1 MIMRKTA
8 LSLCLP
14 LSLLV
19 ASSALSLLPSSAQ
32 ALQQL
37 SYDKDQSKTAQDI
50 LETLNSQHYR
60 RQNVDDALSQR
71 LFDQYLDR
79 LDPYKAYFL
88 AEDIALFSEYKR
100 QFDDQLR
107 AGSLDAGYDIFNVF
121 RKRLSER
128 TQWVLDQLKKE
139 DYKVDFTLSEELSL
153 DPDLRRW
160 AQSKNDLDE
169 FWRKRLKSDLLNL
182 KLADKELPEAKKTL
196 KRRYTN
202 LLKRVEQQDTHDAFE
217 AYMNALGA
225 LYDPHTNYLSPRT
238 MENFNINMSLS
249 LEGIGAVLQTEDEY
263 TKVVRIVSAGP
274 ADKQGELKPSD
285 RIVAVGQGREGEL
298 VDVIGWRLDE
308 VVKLIRGKKGSVV
321 RLQVLPDGEDSAF
334 KTVEIRRNKVKLEEQ
349 AAQKHIFEVSDGD
362 KLVKLGVIDLP
373 AFYLDF
379 SAYRRGDPNFKSTTK
394 DVLRLVNELKA
405 AKVDGIILDLRN
417 NGGGSLEEATWLT
430 DLFIHSG
437 TVVQIRRANQSI
449 SRTHRSRRPPVYQ
462 GPLMVLTN
470 RLSASASEI
479 FAGAIQDYGR
489 GLVVGTQTFGKG
501 SVQSLSPVHKGRL
514 KITESKFYRVSGD
527 STQHRGVLPDI
538 ALPTMVDTDEVGE
551 SAYDNAL
558 SWDTIHRV
566 PHGTYEDINDVKP
579 ALTKLHQERVE
590 KDPDFVHLL
599 SQLEVIEKQRDKK
612 FVSLNEDTRRS
623 EKKTREELAFKLENK
638 RRTGKGME
646 PFADIEAYKND
657 GKEEDEDN
665 ANTEETAASNPEPQ
679 NRINPDKDPL
689 LMESGY
695 IMADFIRL
703 QSERGQYAKRP
714 QSPKVSKR

>member
-8 LSLCLP
+8 LSLCVP
-14 LSLLV
+14 LSV
-19 ASSALSLLPSSAQ
+19 FMVSTALSLFPSSAE
-32 ALQQL
+32 ALQKL
-37 SYDKDQSKTAQDI
+37 SYNKDQSKTAQDI

-60 RQNVDDALSQR
+60 RQNIDDALSQR
-71 LFDQYLDR
+71 LFDEYLDR
-79 LDPYKAYFL
+79 LDPYKAYFQ
-88 AEDIALFSEYKR
+88 AQDIALFSEYKR

-107 AGSLDAGYDIFNVF
+107 AGSLDAGYDIFNLF
-121 RKRLSER
+121 RQRLSDR
-128 TQWVLDQLKKE
+128 TQWILDQLNST
-139 DYKVDFTLSEELSL
+139 DYHVDFSKDEQLNL

-182 KLADKELPEAKKTL
+182 KLADKDLAEAKKTL
-196 KRRYTN
+196 KRRYSN

-285 RIVAVGQGREGEL
+285 RIVAVGQGREGEM

-308 VVKLIRGKKGSVV
+308 VVQLIRGKKGSVV
-321 RLQVLPDGEDSAF
+321 RLQVLPDGEDSGY

-349 AAQKHIFEVSDGD
+349 AAQSHVFEVSDGD
-362 KLVKLGVIDLP
+362 KLYKLGVINLP

-394 DVLRLVNELKA
+394 DVLRLLNELKM
-405 AKVDGIILDLRN
+405 AKVDGVILDLRN

-501 SVQSLSPVHKGRL
+501 SVQSLSPVHQGRL

-538 ALPTMVDTDEVGE
+538 ALPTLVDVDEVGE

-558 SWDTIHRV
+558 AWDTIHRV
-566 PHGTYEDINDVKP
+566 PHGTYDNIANIKP
-579 ALTKLHQERVE
+579 ALKKLHQKRVD
-590 KDPDFVHLL
+590 KDPDFIHLL
-599 SQLEVIEKQRDKK
+599 SQLDIIEKQREKK
-612 FVSLNEDTRRS
+612 FVSLNEDTRRA
-623 EKKTREELAFKLENK
+623 EKKAREEQAFVLENK
-638 RRTGKGME
+638 RRAGKGME
-646 PFADIEAYKND
+646 PFVDIEAYKND
-657 GKEEDEDN
+657 GKEEDES
-665 ANTEETAASNPEPQ
+665 TEEENTAQTQEPES
-679 NRINPDKDPL
+679 RINPDKDPL

-703 QSERGQYAKRP
+703 QSERGQFAKRP

>member
-1 MIMRKTA
+1 MRKTA

-14 LSLLV
+14 LSTFLI
-19 ASSALSLLPSSAQ
+19 SGALALLPGQAA
-32 ALQQL
+32 ALQKL

-50 LETLNSQHYR
+50 LETLSSQHYR
-60 RQNVDDALSQR
+60 RQNIDDNLSQR
-71 LFDQYLDR
+71 LFEEYLDR

-88 AEDIALFSEYKR
+88 AQDVALFSEYKK

-107 AGSLDAGYDIFNVF
+107 AGSLDAGYDIFNLF
-121 RKRLSER
+121 RERLSER
-128 TQWVLDQLKKE
+128 TQWVLDQLGDE
-139 DYKVDFTLSEELSL
+139 QYKVDCSKDEVLNL

-160 AQSKNDLDE
+160 AQSSKDLDE

-182 KLADKELPEAKKTL
+182 KLADKDLAEAKKTL
-196 KRRYTN
+196 KRRYSN

-274 ADKQGELKPSD
+274 ADKQGDLKPSD
-285 RIVAVGQGREGEL
+285 RITAVAQGRDGEM

-308 VVKLIRGKKGSVV
+308 VVQLIRGKKGSVV
-321 RLQVLPDGEDSAF
+321 RLQVLPAGEDSGY
-334 KTVEIRRNKVKLEEQ
+334 KIVEIRRNKVKLEEQ

-362 KLVKLGVIDLP
+362 KLYKLGVIDLP

-379 SAYRRGDPNFKSTTK
+379 NAAQRGDPNYKSTTK
-394 DVLRLVNELKA
+394 DVRRLVQELKA

-417 NGGGSLEEATWLT
+417 NGGGSLQEATRLT
-430 DLFIHSG
+430 DLFIHRG
-437 TVVQIRRANQSI
+437 TVVQIRQANQTI
-449 SRTHRSRRPPVYQ
+449 SRAHRSHNTPVYQ
-462 GPLMVLTN
+462 GPLLVLTN

-501 SVQSLSPVHKGRL
+501 SVQSLSRVHKGRL

-527 STQHRGVLPDI
+527 STQHRGVIPDI
-538 ALPTMVDTDEVGE
+538 ALPSMFDLEEVGE

-558 SWDTIHRV
+558 AWDTIHRV
-566 PHGTYEDINDVKP
+566 RHGSYSDIGAIKP
-579 ALTKLHQERVE
+579 SLQELHDKRID
-590 KDPDFVHLL
+590 KDPDFNHLL
-599 SQLEVIEKQRDKK
+599 SQLEIIEQQREKK
-612 FVSLNEDTRRS
+612 YVSLNEETRRA
-623 EKKTREELAFKLENK
+623 EKKEREETAFELENT

-646 PFADIEAYKND
+646 PFATIDEYKND
-657 GKEEDEDN
+657 GKEETEGEE
-665 ANTEETAASNPEPQ
+665 AEETAQSQEPE
-679 NRINPDKDPL
+679 NRIDPDKDPL

-695 IMADFIRL
+695 IMADFIRI
-703 QSERGQYAKRP
+703 QSDQSQFAKRS
-714 QSPKVSKR
+714 QSDKLTKR

>member
-14 LSLLV
+14 LSV
-19 ASSALSLLPSSAQ
+19 FMVSTALSLFPGSAQ
-32 ALQQL
+32 ALQEL
-37 SYDKDQSKTAQDI
+37 SYNKDQSKTAQDI

-60 RQNVDDALSQR
+60 RQNIDDSLSQR
-71 LFDQYLDR
+71 LFDEYLDR
-79 LDPYKAYFL
+79 LDPYKAYFQ
-88 AEDIALFSEYKR
+88 AQDIALFSEYKR

-107 AGSLDAGYDIFNVF
+107 AGSLDAGYDIFNLF
-121 RKRLSER
+121 RQRLSDR
-128 TQWVLDQLKKE
+128 TQWILDQLNSE
-139 DYKVDFTLSEELSL
+139 EYKVDFGKDEELNL

-160 AQSKNDLDE
+160 AQSKADLDE

-182 KLADKELPEAKKTL
+182 KLADKNLDEAKKTL
-196 KRRYTN
+196 KRRYGN

-274 ADKQGELKPSD
+274 ADKQGDLKPSD
-285 RIVAVGQGREGEL
+285 RIVAVGQGREGEM

-308 VVKLIRGKKGSVV
+308 VVQLIRGKKGSLV
-321 RLQVLPDGEDSAF
+321 RLQVLPDGDDSAY
-334 KTVEIRRNKVKLEEQ
+334 KIVEIRRNKVKLEEQ
-349 AAQKHIFEVSDGD
+349 AAQSHVFEVSDGD
-362 KLVKLGVIDLP
+362 KLYKLGVIDLP

-394 DVLRLVNELKA
+394 DVLRLLNELKM

-501 SVQSLSPVHKGRL
+501 SVQSLSPVHQGRL

-538 ALPTMVDTDEVGE
+538 ALPTLVDVEEVGE

-558 SWDTIHRV
+558 AWDTIHRV
-566 PHGTYEDINDVKP
+566 PHGTYDNIADIKP
-579 ALTKLHQERVE
+579 ALKKLHQDRVD
-590 KDPDFVHLL
+590 KDPDFIHLL
-599 SQLEVIEKQRDKK
+599 SQLDIIEKQREKK
-612 FVSLNEDTRRS
+612 FVSLNEDTRRA
-623 EKKTREELAFKLENK
+623 EKKAREEQAFALENK

-657 GKEEDEDN
+657 GKEEEEN
-665 ANTEETAASNPEPQ
+665 ESEETAAQTQEPES
-679 NRINPDKDPL
+679 RINPDKDPL

>member
-1 MIMRKTA
+1 MRKTA

-14 LSLLV
+14 LSV
-19 ASSALSLLPSSAQ
+19 FMVSTALSLFPGSAQ
-32 ALQQL
+32 ALQEL
-37 SYDKDQSKTAQDI
+37 SYNKDQSKTAQDI

-60 RQNVDDALSQR
+60 RQNIDDSLSQR
-71 LFDQYLDR
+71 LFDEYLDR
-79 LDPYKAYFL
+79 LDPYKAYFQ
-88 AEDIALFSEYKR
+88 AQDIALFSEYKR

-107 AGSLDAGYDIFNVF
+107 AGSLDAGYDIFNLF
-121 RKRLSER
+121 RQRLSDR
-128 TQWVLDQLKKE
+128 TQWILDQLNSE
-139 DYKVDFTLSEELSL
+139 EYKVDFGKDEELNL

-160 AQSKNDLDE
+160 AQSKADLDE

-182 KLADKELPEAKKTL
+182 KLADKNLDEAKKTL
-196 KRRYTN
+196 KRRYGN

-274 ADKQGELKPSD
+274 ADKQGDLKPSD
-285 RIVAVGQGREGEL
+285 RIVAVGQGREGEM

-308 VVKLIRGKKGSVV
+308 VVQLIRGKKGSLV
-321 RLQVLPDGEDSAF
+321 RLQVLPDGDDSAY
-334 KTVEIRRNKVKLEEQ
+334 KIVEIRRNKVKLEEQ
-349 AAQKHIFEVSDGD
+349 AAQSHVFEVSDGD
-362 KLVKLGVIDLP
+362 KLYKLGVIDLP

-394 DVLRLVNELKA
+394 DVLRLLNELKM

-501 SVQSLSPVHKGRL
+501 SVQSLSPVHQGRL

-538 ALPTMVDTDEVGE
+538 ALPTLVDVEEVGE

-558 SWDTIHRV
+558 AWDTIHRV
-566 PHGTYEDINDVKP
+566 PHGTYDNIADIKP
-579 ALTKLHQERVE
+579 ALKKLHQDRVD
-590 KDPDFVHLL
+590 KDPDFIHLL
-599 SQLEVIEKQRDKK
+599 SQLDIIEKQREKK
-612 FVSLNEDTRRS
+612 FVSLNEDTRRA
-623 EKKTREELAFKLENK
+623 EKKAREEQAFALENK

-657 GKEEDEDN
+657 GKEEEEN
-665 ANTEETAASNPEPQ
+665 ESEETAAQTQEPES
-679 NRINPDKDPL
+679 RINPDKDPL